1 MQKKIIFISENIFWI
16 WSVLVGQSDFQQTK
30 TFFLIARPEKKPD
43 MLKNWK
49 YINKTNIDSYML
61 GNF

>member
-43 MLKNWK
+43 MLKN
-49 YINKTNIDSYML
+49 
-61 GNF
+61 